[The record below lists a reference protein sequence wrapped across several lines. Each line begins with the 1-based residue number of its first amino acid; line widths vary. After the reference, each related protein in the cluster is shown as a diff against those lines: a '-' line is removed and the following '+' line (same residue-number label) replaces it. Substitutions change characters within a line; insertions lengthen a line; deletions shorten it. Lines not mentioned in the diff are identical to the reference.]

1 MNNTTIFFT
10 KQQIQ
15 AFKDFAGKSL
25 NEKDA
30 NGDKY
35 VPEQNKVAQ
44 ESIKEAHALIRDWA
58 VDVKQKLDSGSKELV
73 AKKISATDMIGRF
86 RSYLPQTFNLGT
98 NASPLL
104 LYWFFLDTRDNSEP
118 QFKIL

>member
-1 MNNTTIFFT
+1 MEDNTSFFT
-10 KQQIQ
+10 EQQIQ

-44 ESIKEAHALIRDWA
+44 ESIK
-58 VDVKQKLDSGSKELV
+58 KL
-73 AKKISATDMIGRF
+73 M
-86 RSYLPQTFNLGT
+86 P
-98 NASPLL
+98 
-104 LYWFFLDTRDNSEP
+104 
-118 QFKIL
+118 